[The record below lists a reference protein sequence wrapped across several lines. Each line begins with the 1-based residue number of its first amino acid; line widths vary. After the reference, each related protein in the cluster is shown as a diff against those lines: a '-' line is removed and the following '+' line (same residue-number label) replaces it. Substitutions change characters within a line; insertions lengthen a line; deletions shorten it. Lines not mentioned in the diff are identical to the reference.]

1 MSNPIFN
8 PYAGGAGAKMLTP
21 DVFIQ
26 PPVEPEI
33 SAGQYAD
40 ELLNAIKANPDAFRG
55 RGLMN
60 WRSSDG
66 KGIFDIPAEARA
78 MGDAYLGSDQYRST
92 VTQPTSQAPQVGANM
107 APAPTSTDP
116 LINPETGEPYPRIGD
131 LVIRP
136 DGSQFNAKTLEPIEK
151 GTPPPK
157 DSSVT
162 LPDGSTVDLGFDYT
176 DIGEDFI
183 DNLPEINEQPTEP
196 ISETDFLNSAI
207 VENAPF
213 VPSGI
218 DDISE
223 ISIDDPLNDP
233 VGGFDSYEDY
243 MTNLNNLRTEDFE
256 NYAEETGF
264 QEGDTPQLGDLEI
277 TPEVSAEII
286 EKANNQPDWKD
297 ATVTLPDGRVV
308 DLPTWQGEGSP
319 FNEDGSWKTDLP
331 EGFDIDNMEA
341 PNPNVPQG
349 VSNVGSIDPAVY
361 DNVYQPSTVDS
372 SIYEDAVFDQ
382 PILDMPE
389 IIDYSEMMR
398 APLIDRV
405 MGALDA
411 PNPYDTRRDAMM
423 RGPTSQIQR
432 NWEQANEDLLNR
444 FGVMGMD
451 TPALAAQARK
461 LDEAKALQ
469 MDNLE
474 SQWAGMA
481 AGQDEG
487 IRRNRL
493 SDANQAMGSEYARV
507 RDEMNYQGGL
517 QDRANVG
524 GQNFMA
530 GAQAGM
536 GDALSYDDTGLNMA
550 VGAGGGYVAPN
561 IGAATTGL
569 GSVANQAG
577 QNLKNQPDWSGAS
590 SNLYQAFNQPQQPPQ
605 QNVGSNPVY
614 NNAQNYNP
622 VDAFKSYNQGGKES
636 DRVVYNPVTEQS
648 EWRGKGRGTKASNAQ
663 NQMWQ
668 NVYRK

>member
-8 PYAGGAGAKMLTP
+8 PYAGGAGASMLTP

-26 PPVEPEI
+26 PPVKPEI
-33 SAGQYAD
+33 SADQYAD

-55 RGLMN
+55 RGLMD

-66 KGIFDIPAEARA
+66 LGIFDIPAEARA
-78 MGDAYLGSDQYRST
+78 IGDAYLGSDQYRST

-107 APAPTSTDP
+107 APAPAPAPAPTDP
-116 LINPETGEPYPRIGD
+116 LINPETGEPYVRIGD

-151 GTPPPK
+151 GTPNE
-157 DSSVT
+157 ST
-162 LPDGSTVDLGFDYT
+162 LDLGFDYT

-183 DNLPEINEQPTEP
+183 DNLPEINEEPTEP

-207 VENAPF
+207 VENAP
-213 VPSGI
+213 I

-223 ISIDDPLNDP
+223 TTIDNPLDGP
-233 VGGFDSYEDY
+233 LGRFDSYEDY
-243 MTNLNNLRTEDFE
+243 MTNLSNLGPEDYE
-256 NYAEETGF
+256 NYKEEMGIE
-264 QEGDTPQLGDLEI
+264 EGDYPKIGDLEI

-286 EKANNQPDWKD
+286 EKANNQPDWRD
-297 ATVTLPDGRVV
+297 ATVTLPDGTVV
-308 DLPTWQGEGSP
+308 DVPSYQGEGSP

-331 EGFDIDNMEA
+331 ENFDIDNLEA
-341 PNPNVPQG
+341 PNPEVPQG
-349 VSNVGSIDPAVY
+349 VSNVGSIDPIDPAVY

-517 QDRANVG
+517 QDRANAG

-536 GDALSYDDTGLNMA
+536 GDALSYDDSGLNMA

-577 QNLKNQPDWSGAS
+577 QNLKNQPAWSGAA

-605 QNVGSNPVY
+605 QNVASNTSY
-614 NNAQNYNP
+614 QNYNP
-622 VDAFKSYNQGGKES
+622 VDAFKPQNQSGNRNKS
-636 DRVVYNPVTEQS
+636 KNT
-648 EWRGKGRGTKASNAQ
+648 SNTQ

-668 NVYRK
+668 NVYGR